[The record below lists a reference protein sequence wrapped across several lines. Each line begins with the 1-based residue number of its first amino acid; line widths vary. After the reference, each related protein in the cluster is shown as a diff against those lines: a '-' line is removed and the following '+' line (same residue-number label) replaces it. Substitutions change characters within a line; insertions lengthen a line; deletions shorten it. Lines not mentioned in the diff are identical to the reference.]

1 MSSKNSLKQFT
12 QDVLTSEGTILVSFK
27 APWCGP
33 CKSLT
38 PILEELSDEGFD
50 VYTVNIDHK
59 SELTA
64 KYGVRGVPTT
74 IIFKDGKEVERLVG
88 LKTKDELIT
97 KLS

>member
-1 MSSKNSLKQFT
+1 MSTTSYLKQFT

-38 PILEELSDEGFD
+38 TILEELSDEGFD
-50 VYTVNIDHK
+50 VYTVNIDHD